1 VSVWEHLVMQVASV
15 IADGLYPAGPA
26 RVEWHTASTGGIR
39 VDFLVPLTRDAGLA
53 DVQPMYEQF
62 ALVLETRQTRVAQRD
77 RESVACTG
85 TSPRRAAPR
94 SHRRPDPADL
104 EVARTPPPP
113 ARQNPM
119 SDPKLPAELAVTSA

>member
-85 TSPRRAAPR
+85 HQPVPGSPSISSAPR
-94 SHRRPDPADL
+94 SR
-104 EVARTPPPP
+104 
-113 ARQNPM
+113 
-119 SDPKLPAELAVTSA
+119 